1 MTEFATRLVL
11 ALVALVVTAWSGG
24 LFKIAHQWAAGLKD
38 ERIAALADKLVL
50 AAEQQF
56 GAGAG
61 ETKLNWVL
69 EQSWCK
75 GLGVDREDIEAA
87 VRIMNSAAGT
97 AKQEPGNSITADLA
111 AANAQIIAL
120 QAKLAALASITPAS
134 GLAAVADHVA
144 EQTATGRAQEFAG
157 DAIANAQDLSARLR
171 GGGV

>member
-1 MTEFATRLVL
+1 MEWWTAEMTEFATRLVL

-87 VRIMNSAAGT
+87 VRIMNSATDSGAT
-97 AKQEPGNSITADLA
+97 APDPTTTAELA
-111 AANAQIIAL
+111 SAKAQIAAL
-120 QAKLAALASITPAS
+120 QAQLAALSSPTVTTETIKRALETGDLPN
-134 GLAAVADHVA
+134 LA
-144 EQTATGRAQEFAG
+144 ETFGFGATH
-157 DAIANAQDLSARLR
+157 D
-171 GGGV
+171 GGGA